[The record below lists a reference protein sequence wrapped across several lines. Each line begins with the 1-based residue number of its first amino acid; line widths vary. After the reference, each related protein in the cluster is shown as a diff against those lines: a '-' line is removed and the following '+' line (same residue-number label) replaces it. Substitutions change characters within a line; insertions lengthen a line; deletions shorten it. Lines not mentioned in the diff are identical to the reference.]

1 MEEHVVDDAED
12 DRGSA
17 DTESQG
23 EDGDEGEAAVFAKGP
38 EGVAKVAGETIEVGF
53 HTSKLYTE
61 AAANCRD
68 LTINEKVATQAT
80 DRASAWLTHGNLIF
94 SLSGWHDLSGM

>member
-1 MEEHVVDDAED
+1 V
-12 DRGSA
+12 S
-17 DTESQG
+17 
-23 EDGDEGEAAVFAKGP
+23 
-38 EGVAKVAGETIEVGF
+38 F

>member
-23 EDGDEGEAAVFAKGP
+23 EDGDEGEAEIFAKAAEREAEIAHQIVEVRLPPGIADFFLTDCTHILRSP
-38 EGVAKVAGETIEVGF
+38 SHVVGEYFPTKEQR
-53 HTSKLYTE
+53 LL
-61 AAANCRD
+61 ANSQRR
-68 LTINEKVATQAT
+68 
-80 DRASAWLTHGNLIF
+80 RAL
-94 SLSGWHDLSGM
+94 